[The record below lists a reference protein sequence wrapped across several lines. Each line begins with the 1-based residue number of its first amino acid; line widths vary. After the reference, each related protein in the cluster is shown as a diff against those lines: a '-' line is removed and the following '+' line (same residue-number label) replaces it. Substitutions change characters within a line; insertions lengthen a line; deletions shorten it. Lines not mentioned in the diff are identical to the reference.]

1 MYIPESIL
9 KDHLI
14 PKDYYKPNIEVRN
27 YYLKWND
34 ESYGIPQKE
43 IPELK
48 SFVTNAIPFFD
59 MSYEVLNNLEKPR
72 YKDKY
77 RFYKEL
83 SPRICISHTNKHS
96 RIVRYELHML
106 SDGSTF
112 IERIEGIEQVTTSL
126 NRIEGVEDEA
136 TTAETKNDNDTL
148 VKKKHFKPIFYL
160 KWTLGELLFNRQKV
174 EMH

>member
-1 MYIPESIL
+1 MRLLDIPESIL

-14 PKDYYKPNIEVRN
+14 PKDYCKPNIEVRN

-48 SFVTNAIPFFD
+48 RFVTNVVPFFD
-59 MSYEVLNNLEKPR
+59 MTYEVLNNLEKPIHR
-72 YKDKY
+72 DKY

-83 SPRICISHTNKHS
+83 YPRVCISHTNKQS
-96 RIVRYELHML
+96 RVVRYELHMF

-112 IERIEGIEQVTTSL
+112 IERIEA
-126 NRIEGVEDEA
+126 VEVA
-136 TTAETKNDNDTL
+136 TKTKNDNDTI
-148 VKKKHFKPIFYL
+148 VNPQRRHFKPIFYL

-174 EMH
+174 EMR

>member
-1 MYIPESIL
+1 MNVPESVL

-14 PKDYYKPNIEVRN
+14 TKDYYKPKIEIRS

-34 ESYGIPQKE
+34 ESYGIPQTE

-48 SFVTNAIPFFD
+48 RFVTNAIPFFD
-59 MSYEVLNNLEKPR
+59 TGYEVLNNLEKPR
-72 YKDKY
+72 YRDKY

-83 SPRICISHTNKHS
+83 SPRICISYTIKHS
-96 RIVRYELHML
+96 HIVRYEMHML

-112 IERIEGIEQVTTSL
+112 IE
-126 NRIEGVEDEA
+126 RIEGVEDEA
-136 TTAETKNDNDTL
+136 TTAETKNDDDTL
-148 VKKKHFKPIFYL
+148 VKRHHFKPIFYL

-174 EMH
+174 EKK

>member
-1 MYIPESIL
+1 LDIPESIL
-9 KDHLI
+9 NDHLV
-14 PKDYYKPNIEVRN
+14 PKDCYKPKIEVRN

-48 SFVTNAIPFFD
+48 RFVTNAIPFFD
-59 MSYEVLNNLEKPR
+59 MSYDVLNNLEKPR
-72 YKDKY
+72 YRDKY
-77 RFYKEL
+77 RLYKEL
-83 SPRICISHTNKHS
+83 SPQIYISYAIKYSH
-96 RIVRYELHML
+96 IVRYELHML

-112 IERIEGIEQVTTSL
+112 IERIEGIE
-126 NRIEGVEDEA
+126 EEA
-136 TTAETKNDNDTL
+136 TTSKTKNDNDTK
-148 VKKKHFKPIFYL
+148 VNSQRHHVKPIFYL

>member
-1 MYIPESIL
+1 MRLLDIPESIL
-9 KDHLI
+9 KDHLF
-14 PKDYYKPNIEVRN
+14 PKDYYKPKIEIRN

-34 ESYGIPQKE
+34 ESYGILQKE

-59 MSYEVLNNLEKPR
+59 MSYEVLNNLEKHR
-72 YKDKY
+72 YRDKY
-77 RFYKEL
+77 RFYKEI

-96 RIVRYELHML
+96 HMVRYELHML

-112 IERIEGIEQVTTSL
+112 IERIEGLVDKATTSK
-126 NRIEGVEDEA
+126 
-136 TTAETKNDNDTL
+136 AENDNDTI
-148 VKKKHFKPIFYL
+148 VNPQRHHFKSIFYI